1 MQFARHTTLHRV
13 AGNRSSCERR
23 GPLNL
28 VKGSCCSRARN
39 TQTQMARRIAHRYRC
54 GITVRVPEGCLT
66 RTEACE
72 ILKVGYWRF
81 RGLSTRPRFIRH
93 PMPRGPHCHRVAYVP
108 IPLAKYLKRKLSYDY
123 DGAIPIGAIDEA
135 EQENTIEGVLFAKWA
150 IERNARCAAR
160 LLREVGL
167 RSQARAL
174 RYQPTSAR
182 AAA

>member
-1 MQFARHTTLHRV
+1 MAFPWTFYTTGLHSALDASGTALPSRCLRADPARKI
-13 AGNRSSCERR
+13 S
-23 GPLNL
+23 
-28 VKGSCCSRARN
+28 
-39 TQTQMARRIAHRYRC
+39 
-54 GITVRVPEGCLT
+54 
-66 RTEACE
+66 
-72 ILKVGYWRF
+72 
-81 RGLSTRPRFIRH
+81 
-93 PMPRGPHCHRVAYVP
+93 
-108 IPLAKYLKRKLSYDY
+108 KRKLSYDY
-123 DGAIPIGAIDEA
+123 NGAIPIGAIDEA